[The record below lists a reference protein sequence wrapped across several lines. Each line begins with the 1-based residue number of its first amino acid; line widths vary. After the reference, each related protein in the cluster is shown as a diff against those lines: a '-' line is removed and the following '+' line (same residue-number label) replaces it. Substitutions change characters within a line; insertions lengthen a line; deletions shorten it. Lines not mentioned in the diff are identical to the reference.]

1 MTDTMAR
8 GSLTTSTD
16 GAPTRRGPAYAVIA
30 ECLRIQS
37 TARRQSRLAWL
48 FGRDPILPDARSWYR
63 GAIGEIQ
70 VAKTLGA
77 LSPGWTVLYN
87 LDGSPE
93 ASILIVGPA
102 GAFTIATRNHSRQRV
117 VVGADQLLVNGH
129 RTHHI
134 RDARYEARRLS
145 HLLGVVVTPIIAV
158 VDPAAL
164 TITER
169 ADGVEVLVSSQLA
182 GFIAR
187 RKPRLTD
194 DTVASLVERAGL
206 DGSWSADVVDE
217 TLVHEA
223 RFARLKG
230 DVGSALHRRMVWIGL
245 AGFSVPMVVVTS
257 RLLGSA

>member
-8 GSLTTSTD
+8 GSLTAATD
-16 GAPTRRGPAYAVIA
+16 SAATRRGPAYAVIA

-70 VAKTLGA
+70 VAKTLAA
-77 LSPGWTVLYN
+77 LDAGWTVLYS
-87 LDGSPE
+87 LDGAPE
-93 ASILIVGPA
+93 ASDLIIGPA
-102 GAFTIATRNHSRQRV
+102 GAFTVSTRNHSRQRV
-117 VVGADQLLVNGH
+117 WVGEDQLLVNGR

-145 HLLGVVVTPIIAV
+145 QLLGVVVTPIIAV
-158 VDPAAL
+158 VDPATL
-164 TITER
+164 IINDR
-169 ADGVEVLVSSQLA
+169 ADGVEVLASSQLA
-182 GFIAR
+182 GFVAR
-187 RKPRLTD
+187 RQPRLTD
-194 DTVASLVERAGL
+194 ATVASLVQRAGL

-223 RFARLKG
+223 AFARLKG
-230 DVGSALHRRMVWIGL
+230 EVGAALRRRVGW
-245 AGFSVPMVVVTS
+245 V
-257 RLLGSA
+257 LLTPSLITAAVLVLTALM

>member
-8 GSLTTSTD
+8 GSLSTSTD
-16 GAPTRRGPAYAVIA
+16 AATTRRGPAYAVIA

-70 VAKTLGA
+70 VAKTLAA
-77 LSPGWTVLYN
+77 LDAGWTVLYS
-87 LDGSPE
+87 LDGGPE
-93 ASILIVGPA
+93 ASDLIIGPA
-102 GAFTIATRNHSRQRV
+102 GAFTVSTRNHSRQRV
-117 VVGADQLLVNGH
+117 WVGEDQLLVNGR

-158 VDPAAL
+158 VDPANL
-164 TITER
+164 IINDR
-169 ADGVEVLVSSQLA
+169 ADGVEVLASSQLA

-187 RKPRLTD
+187 RKPRLGD
-194 DTVASLVERAGL
+194 ATVTSLVERAGL

-217 TLVHEA
+217 TLVNEA

-230 DVGSALHRRMVWIGL
+230 EVGAAFRRRVGWIAGTAFMMTALILSSTLFG
-245 AGFSVPMVVVTS
+245 
-257 RLLGSA
+257 